1 MTSPEIY
8 SDIFEQLE
16 REGARYVVV
25 GGVAVVLHGH
35 ARPVADLDIVVDP
48 APWEAARAL
57 RALVG
62 VGFVPTLALPLS
74 MLSVLRLFDN
84 AGRGVDLF
92 VRYQIPF
99 EALWADAE
107 RIPVGDGVARVVS
120 LERLLQTKKINV
132 RPDDLLDIEG
142 LLALNDGSRP

>member
-35 ARPVADLDIVVDP
+35 ARPVADLDIVVSL
-48 APWEAARAL
+48 APGEAARAL

-62 VGFVPTLALPLS
+62 AGFVPSLALPLN

-84 AGRGVDLF
+84 TGREVDLF
-92 VRYQIPF
+92 VRYHIPF
-99 EALWADAE
+99 ETLWADSE
-107 RIPVGDGVARVVS
+107 HKPVGDSVARVVS
-120 LERLLQTKKINV
+120 LKRLLQTKEINV
-132 RPDDLLDIEG
+132 RPNDLLDIAA
-142 LLALNDGSRP
+142 LLALQTES